1 MHFTVR
7 VTIDKPDHAEPG
19 IYYLKK
25 TQQHFHIS
33 ASSHCAVCN
42 SKLLV
47 VAAVQDCYLQVRKCD
62 CN

>member
-25 TQQHFHIS
+25 TQNSIS
-33 ASSHCAVCN
+33 ISQPPATVLCVTASYWWLQL
-42 SKLLV
+42 SKT
-47 VAAVQDCYLQVRKCD
+47 AISR
-62 CN
+62 